1 MSGLLTP
8 VSSSLGEQQMLLR
21 SLLSRLPGYTPEWML
36 APGAKGY
43 ALLEILAHY
52 RALLDISAQGLP
64 ERNLLALLDM
74 LAIPLLSAQAARTP
88 LVFQLIPN
96 CPVDVTVAA
105 DSQLAAQP
113 APLPPSPLSLSLA
126 ATSPSDPAPL
136 LFFTEQT
143 VTLARAKLAMLYSVD
158 PGSDTYSDHSASLV
172 NGFAV
177 FGDMVRTE
185 HAIYLGHDRLFK
197 LGGHEIT
204 LLLQCTFEQHSKK
217 PARIESSEPEVSEE
231 TPQKPL
237 DIDWQYLSEVG
248 WITLQRANEEDTTR
262 GFTRDGQIALR
273 LNCGP
278 DAKKE
283 TFHERTSY
291 WLRGTLKSPVIRGE
305 NLRHN
310 PITLNDL
317 RIRVQFKKKDLL
329 PEAAFA
335 ENTRLDVTKDFYP
348 FGQQPTTFNTFY
360 IASNEVFQRA
370 GARVHIDVKL
380 SKPGITKVPTVP
392 TGLIF
397 KLEWEYCRG
406 GKWYKLG
413 IEPSIYDFDIDQR
426 ISFNCPSDWQE
437 NEVNGTK
444 NRWIRVRIIEGSYSD
459 VADIQIGNSP
469 ETMPVV
475 VNTAAPVVSK
485 LTLSYTYLTDP
496 ESLDYCLSRNE
507 FQFEDHT
514 EDVRWPN
521 RSFDPF
527 WPVSDQQPALH
538 FGFDQPLPA
547 GLVSLYVQVPG
558 TEELEPG
565 TASAFA
571 WEYLSRS
578 GWLQLGV
585 RDETNGL
592 RQSGML
598 QFVGSSDAIS
608 APGLSEDTYR
618 IRARL
623 KDGVDRIELPVSGL
637 WLNSVWAS
645 HRVRIEQELLGTAD
659 GTPRQAL
666 RFVHNPVLTGEKI
679 EIREWAGN
687 GEGWQ
692 LVAREVSEADLR
704 YERDPN
710 NQQITAAWVCW
721 NQRAHLHDAKP
732 SDRAYVLERATGL
745 IRFGDGTQGMIPPAG
760 SRIVAT
766 YLTGGGLV
774 GNMQPDTITQLR
786 SAVPFVAS
794 VTNPIA
800 TIGGADGEPIAA
812 IRDRG
817 PQHLRH
823 RDRAITVSDIEWIAR
838 DASPEVARARCLAIT
853 GPAGHAQR
861 GWITV
866 IIVPQSNA
874 ERPWPSAELQRR
886 VAEYL
891 RTRVPASIV
900 RRLKVVEP
908 NYVALNIAAE
918 IVPKQPDAAAQVE
931 AQLRANL
938 NRFLHPLTGGFNQKG
953 WNFGEDAH
961 LSNIAAV
968 IENTEGVDFARD
980 IRLYVEGGEHCQS
993 VAVPRDALLCSG
1005 VHELKLT
1012 VGGR

>member
-1 MSGLLTP
+1 MSGLLKP
-8 VSSSLGEQQMLLR
+8 VLSSLGEQQMLVR
-21 SLLSRLPGYTPEWML
+21 SLLSRLQGYTPEWML

-43 ALLEILAHY
+43 ALLEILARY
-52 RALLDISAQGLP
+52 RTLLDISAQGLP

-126 ATSPSDPAPL
+126 ATSLADPAPL

-158 PGSDTYSDHSASLV
+158 PGSDTYSDHSASLI
-172 NGFAV
+172 NGFTV

-185 HAIYLGHDRLFK
+185 HAVYLGHDRLFK

-217 PARIESSEPEVSEE
+217 PARIESNEPEVSEE

-237 DIDWQYLSEVG
+237 DIHWQYLSEAG

-291 WLRGTLKSPVIRGE
+291 WLRGTLRSPVIRGE

-348 FGQQPTTFNTFY
+348 FGQQPATFNTFY

-370 GARVHIDVKL
+370 AARVHIDVKL
-380 SKPGITKVPTVP
+380 AKPGVPKAPSSLT
-392 TGLIF
+392 F
-397 KLEWEYCRG
+397 KLEWEYYRS
-406 GKWYKLG
+406 GKWYELG

-444 NRWIRVRIIEGSYSD
+444 NRWLRVRITEGSYSD

-469 ETMPVV
+469 ETMPVM
-475 VNTAAPVVSK
+475 VNTEAPVVSK
-485 LTLSYTYLTDP
+485 LTLSYTYITDP
-496 ESLDYCLSRNE
+496 ESLDHCLSRNE

-558 TEELEPG
+558 AEELEPG
-565 TASAFA
+565 TASAFT

-598 QFVGSSDAIS
+598 QFIGPSDAIS
-608 APGLSEDTYR
+608 APGLDGDTYR
-618 IRARL
+618 LRARL
-623 KDGVDRIELPVSGL
+623 KDGVDRIKLPVSGL

-666 RFVHNPVLTGEKI
+666 RFVNNPVLEGEKV
-679 EIREWAGN
+679 EIREWAGS

-692 LVAREVSEADLR
+692 LIAREVPEADLR
-704 YERDPN
+704 YERDPIS
-710 NQQITAAWVCW
+710 QQKITAWVRW
-721 NQRAHLHDAKP
+721 HERTHLHDAKP

-745 IRFGDGTQGMIPPAG
+745 IRFGDGTQGMVPPAG

-766 YLTGGGLV
+766 YLTGGGLA

-794 VTNPIA
+794 VTNPIVVV
-800 TIGGADGEPIAA
+800 GGADGEPVAA

-823 RDRAITVSDIEWIAR
+823 RDRAVTVSDIEWIAR

-874 ERPWPSAELQRR
+874 DRPWPSAELQRR

-900 RRLKVVEP
+900 RRLRVVEP
-908 NYVALNIAAE
+908 SYVALNVAAE
-918 IVPKQPDAAAQVE
+918 IVPKQPGAAAQVE

-938 NRFLHPLTGGFNQKG
+938 NRFLHPLTGGLNQKG
-953 WNFGEDAH
+953 WDFGEDAH

-968 IENTEGVDFARD
+968 IESTEGVDFARD

-1005 VHELKLT
+1005 AHELKLT